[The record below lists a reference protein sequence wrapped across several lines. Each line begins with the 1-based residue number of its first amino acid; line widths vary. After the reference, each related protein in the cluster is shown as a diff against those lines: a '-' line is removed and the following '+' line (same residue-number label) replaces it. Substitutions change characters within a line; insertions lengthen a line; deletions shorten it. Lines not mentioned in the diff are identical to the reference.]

1 MMFSTRKIITDM
13 GKPETV
19 IRELEID
26 KVTKMGINVY
36 DTKVD
41 GIPDGLIEY
50 LLWMD
55 GRVMIWNNPLM
66 GWIATRCSEVGQ
78 DYNGIPNRFKPV
90 FTSAFSD
97 MNTPELTEDDDCVII
112 WDSLDYNQKRSDVLY
127 KCRDYADTHM
137 TIRQQVF
144 NQKTPMM
151 GIVANPKLKDRI
163 KNMFVSLANNCSF
176 LIVDK
181 TITDEIKPLDFNAP
195 YNVESL
201 YQYKKSIE
209 AEMLEQIGIDFKD
222 AFQKKERLIVDEQE
236 GNDEMLNYILADG
249 LKARQIGIEK
259 LKAKG
264 LNGSTEI
271 QKIVRP
277 IDTETDLESA
287 NNGTDETV

>member
-1 MMFSTRKIITDM
+1 M

-90 FTSAFSD
+90 FTSAFAD
-97 MNTPELTEDDDCVII
+97 MDTPELTEDDDCVII

-137 TIRQQVF
+137 TIRQQYI
-144 NQKTPMM
+144 NQKTRKMS
-151 GIVANPKLKDRI
+151 IVNNTKLKERI
-163 KNMFVSLANNCSF
+163 KNMLVRWENNGSF
-176 LIVDK
+176 QIGDK
-181 TITDEIKPLDFNAP
+181 TITGEIKPFDINEP
-195 YNVESL
+195 
-201 YQYKKSIE
+201 
-209 AEMLEQIGIDFKD
+209 
-222 AFQKKERLIVDEQE
+222 
-236 GNDEMLNYILADG
+236 
-249 LKARQIGIEK
+249 
-259 LKAKG
+259 
-264 LNGSTEI
+264 
-271 QKIVRP
+271 
-277 IDTETDLESA
+277 
-287 NNGTDETV
+287 